1 MQWLSPLEMSAA
13 LPNDLWQKIY
23 TYNAKEAMLPSRA
36 WRGIESYIGPR
47 TPQEELTRR
56 SLKRRSCSP
65 CNVLLKEDALTEDDQ
80 PYDSAVCD
88 HTCHGQWSV
97 ALGRLAENV
106 IQAAGHYGYPRE
118 VSFRLQLES
127 EEYLLTYFA
136 HRGEDSVKLGSVR
149 RLFRRRFVDGKI
161 HSRAKD
167 GLIWG
172 DLVFLQVGRH
182 ARGAAWT
189 QEILVPSYSLRYVRT
204 QRPTTKRG
212 SDAAAVPYDSELQD
226 NHVDVGYSF
235 RGKHVRMFARRNTG
249 AGKQRYRDPKS
260 SQTWV

>member
-1 MQWLSPLEMSAA
+1 MECLSSLKMSAA

-23 TYNAKEAMLPSRA
+23 AYNAKEAMLPSRA

-80 PYDSAVCD
+80 PYDSAICD

-118 VSFRLQLES
+118 VSFCYS
-127 EEYLLTYFA
+127 
-136 HRGEDSVKLGSVR
+136 
-149 RLFRRRFVDGKI
+149 
-161 HSRAKD
+161 SRAR
-167 GLIWG
+167 I
-172 DLVFLQVGRH
+172 
-182 ARGAAWT
+182 T
-189 QEILVPSYSLRYVRT
+189 S
-204 QRPTTKRG
+204 
-212 SDAAAVPYDSELQD
+212 
-226 NHVDVGYSF
+226 
-235 RGKHVRMFARRNTG
+235 
-249 AGKQRYRDPKS
+249 
-260 SQTWV
+260 

>member
-1 MQWLSPLEMSAA
+1 MPRPSRFPQGPFTLFIRIPRLFRRHVQWLSPLEMSAA

-23 TYNAKEAMLPSRA
+23 TYSAKEAMLPSRA
-36 WRGIESYIGPR
+36 WRGVESYIGPR

-118 VSFRLQLES
+118 VTFRLQLES

-136 HRGEDSVKLGSVR
+136 HRGEDCQVSLY
-149 RLFRRRFVDGKI
+149 
-161 HSRAKD
+161 A
-167 GLIWG
+167 
-172 DLVFLQVGRH
+172 LQFAGR
-182 ARGAAWT
+182 
-189 QEILVPSYSLRYVRT
+189 Y
-204 QRPTTKRG
+204 
-212 SDAAAVPYDSELQD
+212 
-226 NHVDVGYSF
+226 
-235 RGKHVRMFARRNTG
+235 
-249 AGKQRYRDPKS
+249 
-260 SQTWV
+260 